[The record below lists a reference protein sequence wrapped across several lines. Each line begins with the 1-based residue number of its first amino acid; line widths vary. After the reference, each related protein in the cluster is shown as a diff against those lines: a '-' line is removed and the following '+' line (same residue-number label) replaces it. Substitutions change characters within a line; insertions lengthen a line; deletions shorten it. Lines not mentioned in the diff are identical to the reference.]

1 MKKKFIVVMM
11 LVLLGVG
18 AYAQS
23 PRGYVITGKIDGLK
37 GIVIMRHMEDGVT
50 DKADTVNVTDGTFV
64 FRGRVKDPADMTII
78 FSPEARFQKVFY
90 VQNMDLQ
97 LVGKADALD
106 KLDVK
111 GSPVQD
117 DYAVLEAQITAYRGK
132 VTELF
137 NKADQL
143 RNSGD
148 TVQAAVVQKEAD
160 KMYRGEMSVR
170 KQFVLDHLRS
180 FASLNELLN
189 YVSPENLDEAQKI
202 YNKLDEPLKKTAK
215 AKEITE
221 RIANIRAT
229 ALGKGYIDFVMN
241 DVNGK
246 PVKLSSYKGKYV
258 LLEFWASWCG
268 PCRAENPNLREQYKK
283 YHDKGLNI
291 LGVSLDSKADLWK
304 KAIEKD
310 ELPWEHVSDLKGWQN
325 QAAVQYGVRGVP
337 ANFLI
342 GPDGKIIAKDLRA
355 ETLNAKLEE
364 IFH

>member
-1 MKKKFIVVMM
+1 MKNKFIVVTM

-23 PRGYVITGKIDGLK
+23 PRGYVITGKIEGLK
-37 GIVIMRHMEDGVT
+37 GNVIMRHMENGV
-50 DKADTVNVTDGTFV
+50 DIADTVNVTDGSFV
-64 FRGRVKDPADMTII
+64 FRGRIQEPADMTII

-106 KLDVK
+106 KLEVK

-117 DYAVLEAQITAYRGK
+117 DYAQLEAQIAAYRAK
-132 VTELF
+132 VMEVY
-137 NKADQL
+137 NKAEQA
-143 RNSGD
+143 RTAGD
-148 TVQAAVVQKEAD
+148 TVQAAALQKDAD

-170 KQFVLDHLRS
+170 KQFVLDHLNS
-180 FASLNELLN
+180 FASLNELMN
-189 YVSPENLDEAQKI
+189 CISAENLDESQAI
-202 YNKLDEPLKKTAK
+202 FNKLAEPLKKTTK

-221 RIANIRAT
+221 RIANLRAT
-229 ALGKGYIDFVMN
+229 QVGKGYIDFVMN
-241 DVNGK
+241 DVDGK

-283 YHDKGLNI
+283 YNAKGFNI
-291 LGVSLDSKADLWK
+291 LGVSLDSKAEPWK

-310 ELPWEHVSDLKGWQN
+310 ELPWVHISDLKGWQN
-325 QAAVQYGVRGVP
+325 QAAVQYGVRAVP

-342 GPDGKIIAKDLRA
+342 GPDGKIIARDLRA

-364 IFH
+364 LFH